1 MELWYT
7 EEHSKDVRFS
17 IRVNKQLYSKKS
29 EFQRIDI
36 LESDELADY

>member
-7 EEHSKDVRFS
+7 DQHTKNVRFS
-17 IRVNKQLYSKKS
+17 MKVEQQIASCES

-36 LESDELADY
+36 LKTSE